1 MAHTR
6 EKRWDS
12 IRNPDGSVQEGVNQM
27 VGQRAN
33 QVLRSVYDGEELYL
47 QLIELYTFVG
57 ATDQLLADQ
66 LFKEQIAARGET
78 VANAEEVSMAE
89 DLKNATVAL
98 HQLYLCMS
106 GEAVTAGE
114 RAAALRRMI

>member
-1 MAHTR
+1 MAHTI

-27 VGQRAN
+27 VGQRAQ

-57 ATDQLLADQ
+57 ATDQLMADQ
-66 LFKEQIAARGET
+66 LFKEQIEARGET
-78 VANAEEVSMAE
+78 VANAQEVSMAG
-89 DLKNATVAL
+89 DLRNATVAL
-98 HQLYLCMS
+98 HQVYQCIT
-106 GEAVTAGE
+106 GEAVTEGE